1 MYWYAYTI
9 ASHCSFMEYHLCLIY
24 SYTQLVLANC
34 DMFLYTFV
42 NCDLSYVS
50 NVYRKESVIMCQ
62 QRICTHLWSVL
73 LCQYVF
79 IQPCELVIF
88 YSADLI
94 VEGSANISHLCV
106 PCWSWLLKYAVCT
119 RPIFFGWIVEV
130 CSLYSAHF
138 FSYARLREHSLC
150 HAMTFSTVQVWSYQD
165 YYQAFKLNM

>member
-1 MYWYAYTI
+1 MYRYAYTI
-9 ASHCSFMEYHLCLIY
+9 ASHCSFMESHLCLIY

-119 RPIFFGWIVEV
+119 RLIFSVMQDWGNILCAMPWH
-130 CSLYSAHF
+130 SAR
-138 FSYARLREHSLC
+138 YKYGVIKIIIKHS
-150 HAMTFSTVQVWSYQD
+150 S
-165 YYQAFKLNM
+165 